1 MPVSVAELAARL
13 ERMESRV
20 EEITGGVEQDLY
32 YARRS
37 WVMRILARYERLQSA
52 IRAARL
58 SDETHIDSV
67 DDLQIEERNFCL
79 DIESA
84 LRGLIMRGR
93 DEWRCHRADAGVLAK
108 ALIEMTVFSVPP
120 ADPARPYVDWSLGA
134 AARHLRIDHK
144 LAGKLLARAID
155 FLWADLADYRE

>member
-20 EEITGGVEQDLY
+20 EELTGGVEQDLY

-93 DEWRCHRADAGVLAK
+93 DEWRCERRNAGALAK
-108 ALIEMTVFSVPP
+108 QLVEMTVFNVPP
-120 ADPARPYVDWSLGA
+120 ADSTRPYVDWSLGA
-134 AARHLRIDHK
+134 AAKHLRLSNN
-144 LAGKLLARAID
+144 LAAKLLARAID

>member
-1 MPVSVAELAARL
+1 MPVSIAELAARL

-58 SDETHIDSV
+58 SDETHVDSV
-67 DDLQIEERNFCL
+67 DDLQIEERNFCRTSSRRCG
-79 DIESA
+79 DWHCGGAMNGGVI
-84 LRGLIMRGR
+84 GR
-93 DEWRCHRADAGVLAK
+93 MQECWR
-108 ALIEMTVFSVPP
+108 
-120 ADPARPYVDWSLGA
+120 
-134 AARHLRIDHK
+134 RH
-144 LAGKLLARAID
+144 
-155 FLWADLADYRE
+155 